1 MIAMAPSLYVTRV
14 MHLRML
20 PARDRK
26 HQFRYS
32 AFRFWLDIDRIEE
45 TLNRL
50 RTVGHNRFNLFGFYE
65 RDHGPRD
72 GSPLRPWVETLLDR
86 EGIAR
91 PDRIMLY
98 CLPRVFGYE
107 FNPLAIYCAYDAQGS
122 LTGVVYQVR
131 NTDGDLSP
139 YVANIRRDGLR
150 HSVDKNFYVS
160 PFIDGDQRY
169 GFTLNAPNET
179 VSLRIKVDD
188 PKGLTMIATEVGEVR
203 ALTDSALLKL
213 ALVKPFMSF
222 KITLGIYFE
231 AVRLR
236 LKGAPFFKHPGNAG
250 LYSTASRQTEP
261 SDQPKLSARPTE
273 VREPL

>member
-1 MIAMAPSLYVTRV
+1 MTSLAPSLYVTRV

-20 PARDRK
+20 AERERK

-32 AFRFWLDIDRIEE
+32 VFRFWLDIDRIEQ
-45 TLNRL
+45 TLSGF

-72 GSPLRPWVETLLDR
+72 GTALRPWVEALLAQ

-91 PDRIMLY
+91 PARIMLY

-107 FNPLAIYCAYDAQGS
+107 FNPLAMYCTYDAQDE
-122 LTGVVYQVR
+122 LTGVIYQVR

-139 YVANIRRDGLR
+139 YVVNIQRDGLR
-150 HSVDKNFYVS
+150 HGADKTFYVS
-160 PFIDGDQRY
+160 PFIDGDQHY
-169 GFTLNAPNET
+169 GFTLRAPDDT
-179 VSLRIKVDD
+179 VSLRIKVDS
-188 PKGLTMIATEVGEVR
+188 PKGLTMIATEVGEAR
-203 ALTDSALLKL
+203 AMSDTALLKL
-213 ALVKPFMSF
+213 ALMMPLMSF

-236 LKGAPFFKHPGNAG
+236 IKGAPFFKHPGNGG
-250 LYSTASRQTEP
+250 LYTNLPNQKSSSGKP
-261 SDQPKLSARPTE
+261 PLP
-273 VREPL
+273 VRHKEIRESS